1 MALESRAQTGRTV
14 AYEHKYPFS
23 IHTGVKDKPDEA
35 ARRNLGKCW
44 EPVEMTEA
52 EVAECIREGWAMAP
66 QFRDGRRKTANFI
79 CSGFLASDVDD
90 GMTLDEAKGHPFVQH
105 HGGLIHTTVSHTAA
119 RHRFRTYFFL
129 DKPITVAA
137 DFADAQLGLGLTFG
151 SDLSVSDGARLFFG
165 HSKAKIFHIGR
176 TMPPAVVADLIARG
190 RDVRASRKPG
200 GGQLPVVSTRRI
212 AGPELI
218 TRASG
223 EKVRFDELRE
233 GTRVHCPHHVDDD
246 PSAFTVKS
254 RLGSIGIHCSAC
266 GGGVTFWPGNEHDG
280 HDFAAFDRLFEELAA
295 GQQQIDEDATGLDRF
310 FPPAPRFQRL
320 QERYLPRLVYE
331 PGITLVKSAKG
342 SGKTDAL
349 RFMLSQIRNGQI
361 RSDLRSKDW
370 PKSVLLIGHRQSLLR
385 EAAKNLGL
393 HCYLDR
399 GEEPEG
405 LIRTLAVTLDSLPKF
420 NEAKGK
426 SASKAFDLVIIDE
439 SEQVLSHLFGETI
452 KKGRGLERCFDSMH
466 FEVANSKAVVALDAD
481 LGLVTAHAMR
491 TMRPQD
497 WASRCR
503 IIYNLPV

>member
-1 MALESRAQTGRTV
+1 MT
-14 AYEHKYPFS
+14 HKIKYAFS

-35 ARRNLGKCW
+35 SRRKLGKGW
-44 EPVEMTEA
+44 EPVEMSEA
-52 EVAECIREGWAMAP
+52 ELAECIQEGWAIAP
-66 QFRDGRRKTANFI
+66 QYRGGNRKTANFTI
-79 CSGFLASDVDD
+79 AGFLAADVDS
-90 GMTLDEAKGHPFVQH
+90 GLTLDDARNHPFV
-105 HGGLIHTTVSHTAA
+105 LRYAALLHTTVSHTAE
-119 RHRFRTYFFL
+119 RHRFRIIFL
-129 DKPITVAA
+129 LDEAILNAA
-137 DFADAQLGLGLTFG
+137 YWADAQLGIALKMG
-151 SDLSVSDGARLFFG
+151 SDATVTDGGRLFFG
-165 HSKAKIFHIGR
+165 SSNATIFHLGR
-176 TMPPAVVADLIARG
+176 TMPPDVVAGLVARG
-190 RDVRASRKPG
+190 RDVRASRRPG
-200 GGQLPVVSTRRI
+200 GGQLPIVSTRRI

-218 TRASG
+218 TTASG
-223 EKVRFDELRE
+223 QKVRFDELLE
-233 GTRVHCPHHVDDD
+233 GTRVHCPHHIDDD
-246 PSAFTVKS
+246 PSAFAVKS

-280 HDFAAFDRLFEELAA
+280 YDFGAFDRLFDELAA
-295 GQQQIDEDATGLDRF
+295 GQQRINEDATGLERF
-310 FPPAPRFQRL
+310 FPPGPRFERL

-349 RFMLSQIRNGQI
+349 RFMLGQIRTGQI
-361 RSDLRSKDW
+361 RSDLRSRDW

-385 EAAKNLGL
+385 EAAKNLEL

-399 GEEPEG
+399 GEEPVG
-405 LIRTLAVTLDSLPKF
+405 PIRTLAVTLDSLPKF
-420 NEAKGK
+420 NDAKGK

-452 KKGRGLERCFDSMH
+452 KKGRGLERCFDAMH